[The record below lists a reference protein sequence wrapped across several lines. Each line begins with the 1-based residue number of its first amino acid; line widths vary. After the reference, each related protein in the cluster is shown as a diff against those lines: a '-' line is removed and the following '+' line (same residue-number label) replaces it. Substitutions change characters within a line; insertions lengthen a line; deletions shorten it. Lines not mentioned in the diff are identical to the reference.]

1 MLSVGNYKYKILL
14 GLFLWE
20 ISKVV
25 CVCVHVWFNIYIF
38 SCRAFIHVL
47 KFSLHFFILK
57 CKKHGRVSFSP
68 VFVFLPE
75 SSLLQ
80 RRNHWCVFVT
90 SLLIG
95 MKQRV
100 QVVFFFMC
108 VPVWNTVEGIQHN
121 MGNHTQRVKKALG
134 FLSQHQLWLLHLFFL
149 WLFLPVR

>member
-14 GLFLWE
+14 ELFLWE

-25 CVCVHVWFNIYIF
+25 CVCVWLNIYIY

-47 KFSLHFFILK
+47 KFSIHFFILK
-57 CKKHGRVSFSP
+57 CKKYGRVFFPCFCFPSWIILAP
-68 VFVFLPE
+68 TKE
-75 SSLLQ
+75 SLVCICHKSSY
-80 RRNHWCVFVT
+80 RHETEGSGC
-90 SLLIG
+90 
-95 MKQRV
+95 
-100 QVVFFFMC
+100 FFMC

-134 FLSQHQLWLLHLFFL
+134 FLSQHQLCLLHLFFL